1 MGYYRRFNSPLT
13 HLAGFNTRDAALF
26 AAMTAAGL
34 TATGAA
40 ASTETVT
47 LENSEVKEEIRHARQ
62 LSRAFQAV
70 ASSVAP
76 SVVSIEVTDSH
87 PYHGGSP
94 MGGMPP
100 GARGDALP
108 ARRGGA
114 TGVVI
119 DDKGF
124 IVTNN
129 HVIEGADEI
138 LVEFHD
144 GRRVVGRLI
153 GCDTETDIAVV
164 KVDTNDLTPARFGDS
179 TTSQVGEW
187 ILAVGRPFGLDQTVT
202 AGIISAI
209 GRDQMG
215 LAQYESFIQTDAAI
229 NPGNSGGPMVNLD
242 GEVIGINTAIRSS
255 SGGSNGI
262 GFAIPS
268 SMVERVSSSII
279 DSGRVER
286 GWLGVSIQMLNEDL
300 AGSFGFDGT
309 EAVLVSGVVP
319 GTPADEAG
327 LAPGDII
334 TSIGGERTENPT
346 SLGRAVGKHDPDD
359 EVMIEFVRNGRTINR
374 SVQLMERPNDLEGFI
389 RGQREGSARIGLMI
403 KPLDQELSDTV
414 DFEGGTGVQVDG
426 VLSGGP
432 SDRAGLKPGD
442 VISRLNGES
451 VENLEEFERLLT
463 LALSSD
469 QDMRVLVQRGGLKY
483 FLLIDT
489 VDN

>member
-1 MGYYRRFNSPLT
+1 MGHNRRFDNPLT
-13 HLAGFNTRDAALF
+13 NLLGFKTRDAALL

-34 TATGAA
+34 AATGMS
-40 ASTETVT
+40 ASAGTVA
-47 LENSEVKEEIRHARQ
+47 LENSEVKEEIKHARQ

-70 ASSVAP
+70 ARSVAP
-76 SVVSIEVTDSH
+76 SVVSIEVTDSP
-87 PYHGGSP
+87 PYHGGST
-94 MGGMPP
+94 MREGAP
-100 GARGDALP
+100 GSYGDAP

-119 DDKGF
+119 DGAGF

-144 GRRVVGRLI
+144 GRRVEGRII
-153 GCDTETDIAVV
+153 GRDTETDIAVV
-164 KVDTNDLTPARFGDS
+164 KVDAENLTPASFGDS
-179 TTSQVGEW
+179 SDSQVGEW
-187 ILAVGRPFGLDQTVT
+187 VLAVGSPFGLDQTVT

-319 GTPADEAG
+319 GTPAEAAG
-327 LAPGDII
+327 LVPGDII
-334 TSIGGERTENPT
+334 TSVGGDRTENPT
-346 SLGRAVGKHDPDD
+346 SLGRAVGKHDPDA
-359 EVMIEFVRNGRTINR
+359 EITIEFVRDGRTLSR
-374 SVQLMERPNDLEGFI
+374 SVQLMERPDDLEDFI
-389 RGQREGSARIGLMI
+389 RAQRDGSARIGLML
-403 KPLDQELSDTV
+403 KPMDQGLA
-414 DFEGGTGVQVDG
+414 GTFDSEDARGVLVEG
-426 VLSGGP
+426 VLSGGA

-442 VISRLNGES
+442 VISRLNGEP
-451 VENLEEFERLLT
+451 VENLDEFDRRLT
-463 LALSSD
+463 VALSSESEV
-469 QDMRVLVQRGGLKY
+469 RVLVERGGLKY
-483 FLLIDT
+483 FLLIDA
-489 VDN
+489 VNN